1 MKSALRLS
9 LLSLAAIAA
18 VFATGCGKKPLR
30 PNPYQT
36 VVGGQPGG
44 FSSGAIPIDIGGA
57 PSDFQVRSD
66 NPLDNADFTRFQP
79 VLFAFDSAAI
89 GPAERSKVEEAAT
102 YLKGNPGAR
111 IVLVGRCDWRGTAE
125 YNLGLGDRRGRSV
138 LDYLTTFGVSPS
150 QVEVISK
157 GDQDA
162 KEGGTAAEMQ
172 QDRRVDIGL
181 FN

>member
-9 LLSLAAIAA
+9 LVSLAAVAA
-18 VFATGCGKKPLR
+18 VLATGCSKKPLR

-36 VVGGQPGG
+36 VVGGAPGG
-44 FSSGAIPIDIGGA
+44 NTGAIPITVGGDMSEFENRS
-57 PSDFQVRSD
+57 SD
-66 NPLDNADFTRFQP
+66 PLENADFTRFRP

-89 GPAERSKVEEAAT
+89 GTAERGKVEEAAT
-102 YLKGNPGAR
+102 YLKANPGAR
-111 IVLVGRCDWRGTAE
+111 VVLVGRCDWRGTTE

-138 LDYLTTFGVSPS
+138 KDYLATFGIPAA

-162 KEGGTAAEMQ
+162 KEGATAAEMQ

-181 FN
+181 FQ

>member
-18 VFATGCGKKPLR
+18 VFATGCSKKPLR

-44 FSSGAIPIDIGGA
+44 NFGAIPVDIGGA
-57 PSDFQVRSD
+57 PSGLETRTGD
-66 NPLDNADFTRFQP
+66 PLDNADFTRFQP

-102 YLKGNPGAR
+102 YLKANPGAR
-111 IVLVGRCDWRGTAE
+111 IVLVGRCDWRGTTE
-125 YNLGLGDRRGRSV
+125 YNLGLGDRRARSV
-138 LDYLTTFGVSPS
+138 LDYLATFGISAS

-181 FN
+181 FQ